1 MKEHEFL
8 PANMHGMSFCRHC
21 GAKKIPGSTQTCL
34 ERAETVAPDRPRRV
48 MAVDDIDTIHSRL
61 TEIRREEDEAR
72 NTSSPDALS
81 VSYIDE
87 MDLLCG

>member
-8 PANMHGMSFCRHC
+8 PANTHGMFFCRHC

-48 MAVDDIDTIHSRL
+48 MAVDDFDVIHSRL
-61 TEIRREEDEAR
+61 AELRREEDEAR
-72 NTSSPDALS
+72 NTPYPDALS
-81 VSYIDE
+81 MSCMDE

>member
-1 MKEHEFL
+1 MREHEFL

-61 TEIRREEDEAR
+61 VELRREQKEAL
-72 NTSSPDALS
+72 NQTAPASIV
-81 VSYIDE
+81 VS
-87 MDLLCG
+87 C